1 MVLFEVSEERLVNGS
16 TRKCQNLFYKLE
28 NAFKYMVSTLPKTYT
43 KAIRVK
49 DKHTNKIYEYA
60 VELEFDNYTEDSVNH
75 ALSVYYKIKS
85 TKRYEVIQSI
95 EGGKIREDR
104 ILVDDNAKLYMKKE
118 FLTLPEAESN
128 TYTNRCDEL
137 YFMDIYF
144 HLYDLVPDIG
154 TAGVQ
159 DTMEEVKRI
168 KLIFNVYLYELEIMD
183 EDEDAI
189 RD

>member
-60 VELEFDNYTEDSVNH
+60 VELEFDNYTEDSVNR

-104 ILVDDNAKLYMKKE
+104 VLVDDNAKLYMKKE
-118 FLTLPEAESN
+118 FLILPEAESN
-128 TYTNRCDEL
+128 TYTNWCEL
-137 YFMDIYF
+137 YFKDFYF
-144 HLYDLVPDIG
+144 HLYDLVPDIDIVEG
-154 TAGVQ
+154 Q
-159 DTMEEVKRI
+159 DTLEEVKRI